1 MPIPNTPLLLLQEQS
16 DEDAYDDATQK
27 FEPFVDGSLQPVGTV
42 PPKEDPEKEA
52 NESKPLHPETPVA
65 PPANAEAMPPQPAV
79 APELAS
85 SSTVSPT
92 AEPAPSGGV
101 VLAVCKNLFLGVG
114 QLGQVFRSR
123 SWNKGWRRPRPS

>member
-65 PPANAEAMPPQPAV
+65 PPRPTPKLCRRCPQW
-79 APELAS
+79 LQNW
-85 SSTVSPT
+85 
-92 AEPAPSGGV
+92 
-101 VLAVCKNLFLGVG
+101 LLHQRFL
-114 QLGQVFRSR
+114 QQRSLRQVEVWF
-123 SWNKGWRRPRPS
+123 